1 MQAVEEAESL
11 IRRVLDE
18 IGSAGLS
25 GTTCTPKYLM
35 EKTKVS
41 LDIIDSATSAFSLY
55 NNDNSGTHID
65 RVHTLKKL
73 IIKFP
78 PAI

>member
-1 MQAVEEAESL
+1 MYIVTAVQAVEEAESL

-25 GTTCTPKYLM
+25 GTTCTSKYLI
-35 EKTKVS
+35 EKTKAS

-55 NNDNSGTHID
+55 NNDNTGTLSGHISHAP
-65 RVHTLKKL
+65 R
-73 IIKFP
+73 
-78 PAI
+78 